1 MTDTSQM
8 TETDLP
14 PAGTCRW
21 GIRQKAKVV
30 AAVRNGLISLDE
42 ACRRYFLSVDEF
54 LTWQRLI
61 DNHGVRGLRA
71 TRVQEFRL
79 GERIDP

>member
-1 MTDTSQM
+1 MTDASQIS
-8 TETDLP
+8 EADLP

-21 GIRQKAKVV
+21 GMRQKAKVV

-42 ACRRYFLSVDEF
+42 ACRRYSLSVDEF
-54 LTWQRLI
+54 LTWQKLI

-71 TRVQEFRL
+71 TRIQEYRL
-79 GERIDP
+79 FPR